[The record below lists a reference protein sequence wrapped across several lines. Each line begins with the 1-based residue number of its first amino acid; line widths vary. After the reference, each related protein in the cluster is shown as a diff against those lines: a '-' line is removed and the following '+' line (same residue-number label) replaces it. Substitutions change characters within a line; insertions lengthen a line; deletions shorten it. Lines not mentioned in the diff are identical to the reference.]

1 MKEITRIHLAK
12 TPYDIELDA
21 KEVLQKYLSEIKQMM
36 GSDDTMY
43 EIEARM
49 VELLGERG
57 VQSNGI
63 ITMSDV
69 EDLRSKMGLPKEFS
83 DSESTEDSQADLTPS
98 NSPAKRLMRDTD
110 NAIFGGVCA
119 GIAAYWGIN
128 PLWVRLLFIIS
139 PFITFGTALLV
150 YIIIWISLPEAKTA
164 AEKLQMRGEPVTLD
178 SLKKAA
184 NNSESKYRAK
194 ETLAKILRI
203 CLALGLFFTTLG
215 LLAVLV
221 VGSIT
226 GIMAMPFIN
235 EFTHAQPWAWGLL
248 ISLIIAGIM
257 AVEMFGVLTFSVARM
272 KITKAVL
279 ITLVITS
286 VIGVL
291 SIAGMVITGSKLSNE
306 VVQDR
311 QRLTKV
317 IHAKLPNNVE
327 GVKYVELEGNHMT
340 SEIIP
345 SSNLRV
351 EAEYINYKGSEK
363 PKIEVVRDG
372 DTLEIELLNRNKPCK
387 NSTLFYCVDS
397 PVHIKIYGPVNF
409 KNEDIDHDRRKKR
422 NEDL

>member
-36 GSDDTMY
+36 GSEDTMY

-272 KITKAVL
+272 KFTKTVL

-363 PKIEVVRDG
+363 PKIEVIRDG

-409 KNEDIDHDRRKKR
+409 KNEDIDHDRS
-422 NEDL
+422 

>member
-21 KEVLQKYLSEIKQMM
+21 KEVLQNYLSEIKQMM
-36 GSDDTMY
+36 GSEDTMY

-83 DSESTEDSQADLTPS
+83 DSESTEDSQANLIPS

-164 AEKLQMRGEPVTLD
+164 AEKLQMRGEPVTLN

-184 NNSESKYRAK
+184 NNSESKYRTK

-272 KITKAVL
+272 KFTKTVL

-363 PKIEVVRDG
+363 PKIEVIRDG

-409 KNEDIDHDRRKKR
+409 KNEDIDHDRS
-422 NEDL
+422 

>member
-36 GSDDTMY
+36 GSEDTMY

-57 VQSNGI
+57 VQNNGI

-272 KITKAVL
+272 KFTKTVL
-279 ITLVITS
+279 TTLVITS

-363 PKIEVVRDG
+363 PKIEVIRDG

-409 KNEDIDHDRRKKR
+409 KNEDIDRDRS
-422 NEDL
+422 

>member
-36 GSDDTMY
+36 GSEDTMY

-83 DSESTEDSQADLTPS
+83 DSESNEDSQADLTP
-98 NSPAKRLMRDTD
+98 NNPPAKRLMRDTD

-272 KITKAVL
+272 KFTKAVL

-409 KNEDIDHDRRKKR
+409 KNEDIDHDRS
-422 NEDL
+422 

>member
-36 GSDDTMY
+36 GSEDTMY

-83 DSESTEDSQADLTPS
+83 DSESTEDSQANLTPS

-150 YIIIWISLPEAKTA
+150 YIIIWISLPEAKTV
-164 AEKLQMRGEPVTLD
+164 AEKLQMRGEPVTLN

-184 NNSESKYRAK
+184 NNNESKYRAK

-272 KITKAVL
+272 KFTKAVL

-363 PKIEVVRDG
+363 PKIEIVRDG

-409 KNEDIDHDRRKKR
+409 KNEDIDHDRS
-422 NEDL
+422 

>member
-36 GSDDTMY
+36 GSEDTMY

-83 DSESTEDSQADLTPS
+83 DSESNEDSQADLTPS

-272 KITKAVL
+272 KFTKAVL

-363 PKIEVVRDG
+363 PKIEVIRDG

-409 KNEDIDHDRRKKR
+409 KNEDIDHDRS
-422 NEDL
+422 

>member
-36 GSDDTMY
+36 GSEDTMY

-57 VQSNGI
+57 VQNNGI

-83 DSESTEDSQADLTPS
+83 DSESNEDSQADLTPS

-184 NNSESKYRAK
+184 NNSESKYRTK

-272 KITKAVL
+272 KFTKTVL

-363 PKIEVVRDG
+363 PKIEVIRDG

-409 KNEDIDHDRRKKR
+409 KNEDIDRDRS
-422 NEDL
+422 

>member
-21 KEVLQKYLSEIKQMM
+21 KEVLQNYLSEIKQMM
-36 GSDDTMY
+36 GSEDTMY

-272 KITKAVL
+272 KFTKAVL

-317 IHAKLPNNVE
+317 IHAKLPDNVE

-363 PKIEVVRDG
+363 PKIEIVRDG

-409 KNEDIDHDRRKKR
+409 KNEDIDRDRS
-422 NEDL
+422 

>member
-36 GSDDTMY
+36 GSEDTMY

-83 DSESTEDSQADLTPS
+83 DSESTEDSQADLAPS

-194 ETLAKILRI
+194 DTLAKILRI

-272 KITKAVL
+272 KFTKAVL

-409 KNEDIDHDRRKKR
+409 KNEDIDHDRS
-422 NEDL
+422 

>member
-36 GSDDTMY
+36 GSEDTMY

-83 DSESTEDSQADLTPS
+83 DSESTEDSQADLAPS

-139 PFITFGTALLV
+139 PFITFGTVLLV

-184 NNSESKYRAK
+184 NNSESKYRTK

-272 KITKAVL
+272 KFTKTVL

-363 PKIEVVRDG
+363 PKIEVIRDG

-409 KNEDIDHDRRKKR
+409 KNEDIDRDRS
-422 NEDL
+422 

>member
-36 GSDDTMY
+36 GSEDTMY

-83 DSESTEDSQADLTPS
+83 DSESNEDSQADLTPS

-184 NNSESKYRAK
+184 NNSESKYRSK
-194 ETLAKILRI
+194 DTLAKILRI

-272 KITKAVL
+272 KFTKAVL

-363 PKIEVVRDG
+363 PKIEVIRDG
-372 DTLEIELLNRNKPCK
+372 DTLEVELLNRNKPCK

-409 KNEDIDHDRRKKR
+409 KNEDIDHDRS
-422 NEDL
+422 

>member
-36 GSDDTMY
+36 GSEDTMY

-235 EFTHAQPWAWGLL
+235 EFTYAQPWAWGLL

-272 KITKAVL
+272 KFTKTVL

-363 PKIEVVRDG
+363 PKIEVIRDG

-409 KNEDIDHDRRKKR
+409 KNEDIDHDRS
-422 NEDL
+422 

>member
-36 GSDDTMY
+36 GSEDTMY

-83 DSESTEDSQADLTPS
+83 DSESTEDSQANLIPS

-272 KITKAVL
+272 KFTKAVL

-363 PKIEVVRDG
+363 PKIEIVRDG

-409 KNEDIDHDRRKKR
+409 KNEDIDHDRS
-422 NEDL
+422 

>member
-36 GSDDTMY
+36 GSEDTMY

-83 DSESTEDSQADLTPS
+83 DSESTEDSQADLAPS

-128 PLWVRLLFIIS
+128 TLWVRLLFIIS

-194 ETLAKILRI
+194 DTLAKILRI

-272 KITKAVL
+272 KFTKAVL

-409 KNEDIDHDRRKKR
+409 KNEDIDHDRS
-422 NEDL
+422 

>member
-36 GSDDTMY
+36 GSEDTMY

-57 VQSNGI
+57 VQNNGI

-83 DSESTEDSQADLTPS
+83 DSESNEDSKADLTPS

-272 KITKAVL
+272 KFTKAVL

-363 PKIEVVRDG
+363 PKIEIVRDG

-409 KNEDIDHDRRKKR
+409 KNEDIDHDRS
-422 NEDL
+422 

>member
-36 GSDDTMY
+36 GSEDTMY

-57 VQSNGI
+57 VQNNGI

-119 GIAAYWGIN
+119 GIAAYWSIN

-184 NNSESKYRAK
+184 NNSESKYRTK

-272 KITKAVL
+272 KFTKSVL

-317 IHAKLPNNVE
+317 IHAKLPNNIE

-363 PKIEVVRDG
+363 PKIEIVRDG
-372 DTLEIELLNRNKPCK
+372 DTLGIELLNRNKPCK

-409 KNEDIDHDRRKKR
+409 KNEDIDHDRS
-422 NEDL
+422 

>member
-36 GSDDTMY
+36 GSEDTMY

-83 DSESTEDSQADLTPS
+83 DSESTEDSQANLTPS

-272 KITKAVL
+272 KFTKTVL

-363 PKIEVVRDG
+363 PKIEIVRDG

-409 KNEDIDHDRRKKR
+409 KNEDIDHDRS
-422 NEDL
+422 

>member
-21 KEVLQKYLSEIKQMM
+21 KEVLQNYLSEIKQMM
-36 GSDDTMY
+36 GLEDTMY

-83 DSESTEDSQADLTPS
+83 DSESTEDSQANLIPS

-272 KITKAVL
+272 KFTKTVL

-363 PKIEVVRDG
+363 PKIEVIRDG

-409 KNEDIDHDRRKKR
+409 KNEDIDRDRS
-422 NEDL
+422 

>member
-36 GSDDTMY
+36 GSEDTMY

-83 DSESTEDSQADLTPS
+83 DSESTEDSQANLIPS

-272 KITKAVL
+272 KFTKTVL

-363 PKIEVVRDG
+363 PKIEIVRDG

-409 KNEDIDHDRRKKR
+409 KNEDIDHDRS
-422 NEDL
+422 

>member
-36 GSDDTMY
+36 GSEDTMY

-83 DSESTEDSQADLTPS
+83 DSESTEDSQANLTPS

-272 KITKAVL
+272 KFTKAVL

-291 SIAGMVITGSKLSNE
+291 SIASMVITGSKLSNE

-363 PKIEVVRDG
+363 PKIEIVRDG

-409 KNEDIDHDRRKKR
+409 KNEDIDHDRS
-422 NEDL
+422 

>member
-36 GSDDTMY
+36 GSEDTMY

-83 DSESTEDSQADLTPS
+83 DSESTEDSQANLIPS
-98 NSPAKRLMRDTD
+98 DSPVKRLMRDTD

-184 NNSESKYRAK
+184 NNSKSKYRTK

-272 KITKAVL
+272 KFTKTVL

-363 PKIEVVRDG
+363 PKIEVIRDG

-409 KNEDIDHDRRKKR
+409 KNEDIDRDRS
-422 NEDL
+422 

>member
-36 GSDDTMY
+36 GSEDTMY

-83 DSESTEDSQADLTPS
+83 DSESTEDSQADLAPS

-139 PFITFGTALLV
+139 PFITCGTALLV

-215 LLAVLV
+215 LLAILV

-272 KITKAVL
+272 KFTKTVL

-363 PKIEVVRDG
+363 PKIEIVRDG

-409 KNEDIDHDRRKKR
+409 KNEDIDHDRS
-422 NEDL
+422 

>member
-36 GSDDTMY
+36 GSEDTMY

-57 VQSNGI
+57 VQNNGI

-83 DSESTEDSQADLTPS
+83 DSESNEDSQADLTPS

-272 KITKAVL
+272 KFTKAVL

-317 IHAKLPNNVE
+317 IHAKLPDNVE

-409 KNEDIDHDRRKKR
+409 KNEDIDHDRS
-422 NEDL
+422 

>member
-36 GSDDTMY
+36 GSEDTMY

-57 VQSNGI
+57 VQNNGI

-69 EDLRSKMGLPKEFS
+69 EDLRSKMGLPKEFL
-83 DSESTEDSQADLTPS
+83 DSESNEDSQADLTLS

-272 KITKAVL
+272 KFTKTVL

-363 PKIEVVRDG
+363 PKIEIVRDG

-409 KNEDIDHDRRKKR
+409 KNEDIDHDRS
-422 NEDL
+422 

>member
-36 GSDDTMY
+36 GSEDTMY

-57 VQSNGI
+57 VQNNGI

-272 KITKAVL
+272 KFTKTVL
-279 ITLVITS
+279 TTLVITS

-363 PKIEVVRDG
+363 PKIEVIRDG

-409 KNEDIDHDRRKKR
+409 KNEDIDHDRS
-422 NEDL
+422 

>member
-21 KEVLQKYLSEIKQMM
+21 KEVLQNYLSEIKQMM
-36 GSDDTMY
+36 GSEDTMY

-83 DSESTEDSQADLTPS
+83 DSESTEDSQANLIPS

-272 KITKAVL
+272 KFTKTVL

-317 IHAKLPNNVE
+317 IHAKLPDNVE

-363 PKIEVVRDG
+363 PKIEIVRDG

-409 KNEDIDHDRRKKR
+409 KNEDIDHDRS
-422 NEDL
+422 

>member
-36 GSDDTMY
+36 GSEDAMY

-83 DSESTEDSQADLTPS
+83 DSESNEDSQADLTPS

-164 AEKLQMRGEPVTLD
+164 AEKLQMRGEPVTLN

-184 NNSESKYRAK
+184 NNSESKYRTK

-215 LLAVLV
+215 LLAILV

-272 KITKAVL
+272 KFTKAVL

-327 GVKYVELEGNHMT
+327 GVKYIELEGNHMT

-363 PKIEVVRDG
+363 PKIEIVRDG

-409 KNEDIDHDRRKKR
+409 KNEDIDHDRS
-422 NEDL
+422 

>member
-36 GSDDTMY
+36 GSEDTMY

-57 VQSNGI
+57 VQNNGI

-83 DSESTEDSQADLTPS
+83 DSESNEDSQADLTPS
-98 NSPAKRLMRDTD
+98 NSPVKRLMRDTD

-272 KITKAVL
+272 KFTKAVL

-317 IHAKLPNNVE
+317 IHAKLPDNVE

-363 PKIEVVRDG
+363 PKIEIVRDG

-409 KNEDIDHDRRKKR
+409 KNEDIDHDRS
-422 NEDL
+422 

>member
-36 GSDDTMY
+36 GSEDTMY

-83 DSESTEDSQADLTPS
+83 DSESTEDSQADLAPS

-194 ETLAKILRI
+194 DTLAKILRI

-272 KITKAVL
+272 KFTKAVL

-327 GVKYVELEGNHMT
+327 GVKYVELERNHMT

-409 KNEDIDHDRRKKR
+409 KNEDIDHDRS
-422 NEDL
+422 

>member
-36 GSDDTMY
+36 GSEDTMY

-57 VQSNGI
+57 FQNNGI

-83 DSESTEDSQADLTPS
+83 DSESTEDSQADLAPS

-272 KITKAVL
+272 KFTKAVL

-363 PKIEVVRDG
+363 PKIEIVRDG

-409 KNEDIDHDRRKKR
+409 KNEDIDHDRS
-422 NEDL
+422 

>member
-36 GSDDTMY
+36 GSEDTMY

-83 DSESTEDSQADLTPS
+83 DSESTEDSQANLIPS
-98 NSPAKRLMRDTD
+98 DSPVKRLMRDTD

-184 NNSESKYRAK
+184 NNSESKYRTK

-272 KITKAVL
+272 KFTKAVL

-317 IHAKLPNNVE
+317 IHAKLPDNVE

-363 PKIEVVRDG
+363 PKIEIVRDG

-409 KNEDIDHDRRKKR
+409 KNEDIDHDRS
-422 NEDL
+422 

>member
-21 KEVLQKYLSEIKQMM
+21 KEVLQNYLSEIKQMM
-36 GSDDTMY
+36 GSEDAMY

-57 VQSNGI
+57 VQNNGI

-83 DSESTEDSQADLTPS
+83 DSESTEDSQADLAPS

-184 NNSESKYRAK
+184 NNSESKYRTK

-272 KITKAVL
+272 KFTKAVL

-363 PKIEVVRDG
+363 PKIEIVRDG

-409 KNEDIDHDRRKKR
+409 KNEDIDHDRS
-422 NEDL
+422 

>member
-36 GSDDTMY
+36 GSEDTMY

-83 DSESTEDSQADLTPS
+83 DSESNEDSQADLTPS

-194 ETLAKILRI
+194 DTLAKILRI

-272 KITKAVL
+272 KFTKAVL

-363 PKIEVVRDG
+363 PKIEIVRDG

-409 KNEDIDHDRRKKR
+409 KNEDIDHDRS
-422 NEDL
+422 

>member
-36 GSDDTMY
+36 GSEDTMY

-83 DSESTEDSQADLTPS
+83 DSESTEDSQANLIPS
-98 NSPAKRLMRDTD
+98 DSPVKRLMRDTD

-184 NNSESKYRAK
+184 NNSESKYRTK

-272 KITKAVL
+272 KFTKTVL
-279 ITLVITS
+279 TTLVITS

-363 PKIEVVRDG
+363 PKIEIVRDG

-409 KNEDIDHDRRKKR
+409 KNEDIDHDRS
-422 NEDL
+422 

>member
-36 GSDDTMY
+36 GSEDTMY

-83 DSESTEDSQADLTPS
+83 DSESNEDSQADLTSS

-272 KITKAVL
+272 KFTKAVL

-363 PKIEVVRDG
+363 PKIEVIRDG

-409 KNEDIDHDRRKKR
+409 KNEDIDRDRS
-422 NEDL
+422 

>member
-36 GSDDTMY
+36 GSEDTMY

-83 DSESTEDSQADLTPS
+83 DSESTEDSQANLTPS

-184 NNSESKYRAK
+184 NNSESKYRTK

-272 KITKAVL
+272 KFTKTVL

-317 IHAKLPNNVE
+317 IHAKLPNNIE

-363 PKIEVVRDG
+363 PKIEVIRDG

-409 KNEDIDHDRRKKR
+409 KNEDIDHDRS
-422 NEDL
+422 

>member
-36 GSDDTMY
+36 GSEDAMY

-83 DSESTEDSQADLTPS
+83 DGESNEDSQADLAPS

-184 NNSESKYRAK
+184 NNSESKYRTK

-272 KITKAVL
+272 KFTKAVL

-409 KNEDIDHDRRKKR
+409 KNEDIDRDRS
-422 NEDL
+422 

>member
-36 GSDDTMY
+36 GSEDTMY

-83 DSESTEDSQADLTPS
+83 DSESTEDSQADLAPS

-139 PFITFGTALLV
+139 PFITFGTVLLV

-184 NNSESKYRAK
+184 NNSESKYRTK

-272 KITKAVL
+272 KFTKAVL

-363 PKIEVVRDG
+363 PKIEIVRDG

-409 KNEDIDHDRRKKR
+409 KNEDIDHDRS
-422 NEDL
+422 

>member
-36 GSDDTMY
+36 GSEDTMY

-83 DSESTEDSQADLTPS
+83 DSESTEDSQANLIPS
-98 NSPAKRLMRDTD
+98 DSPVKRLMRDTD

-184 NNSESKYRAK
+184 NNSESKYRTK

-272 KITKAVL
+272 KFTKAVL

-363 PKIEVVRDG
+363 PKIEVIRDG

-409 KNEDIDHDRRKKR
+409 KNEDIDRDRS
-422 NEDL
+422 